1 MFNPNNNT
9 LRRVILCHK
18 NQMEILEIAS
28 LSFIENFLLDFFSK
42 YIVLLEPLFAR
53 KLKMGE
59 KYEKIDLNKIFLLL
73 FKSNIPKTN
82 PHFSPSKK
90 GVPCMQLLF

>member
-9 LRRVILCHK
+9 LQRVILCHK
-18 NQMEILEIAS
+18 NIWILEIAC
-28 LSFIENFLLDFFSK
+28 LSFIENFLLVFFSK
-42 YIVLLEPLFAR
+42 YIALLEPLFAR

-73 FKSNIPKTN
+73 FKSNLPKTN

-90 GVPCMQLLF
+90 GVPSMQLLF

>member
-1 MFNPNNNT
+1 MFNPNNNP

-18 NQMEILEIAS
+18 NIWILEIAS
-28 LSFIENFLLDFFSK
+28 LSFIENFLLVFFSK
-42 YIVLLEPLFAR
+42 YIVLLEPLYAR

-73 FKSNIPKTN
+73 FKSNLPKTN

>member
-18 NQMEILEIAS
+18 NIWILEIAS
-28 LSFIENFLLDFFSK
+28 FSFIENFLLVFFSK
-42 YIVLLEPLFAR
+42 YIVLLEPLYAR

-73 FKSNIPKTN
+73 FKSNLPKTN

>member
-18 NQMEILEIAS
+18 NIWILEIAS
-28 LSFIENFLLDFFSK
+28 LSFIENFLLVFFSK
-42 YIVLLEPLFAR
+42 YIVLLEPLYAR

-73 FKSNIPKTN
+73 FKSNLPKTN